1 MNKPITVTYEDLKLA
16 LANDINQSELPA
28 FIIEFALQDLLNEVR
43 VIANR
48 QYQLDKARYEE
59 DLVKERCE
67 AYLEKENKEDTED
80 IEN

>member
-59 DLVKERCE
+59 GLVKERCE
-67 AYLEKENKEDTED
+67 ALEKENKEDAED